1 MLIPI
6 QVPQQGTP
14 AQGQPQTQIGPKPTH
29 QTSRFVATSSSHGHI
44 TTSHPTTV
52 PIQTTP
58 VPKQK
63 PGPSS
68 QISKLV
74 SFFIVCDDHGKPIF
88 QQQQPRNLKMVSID
102 FFGAQEPR
110 MKKITPSSASKT
122 QRNSALEKL
131 ARKAEEAERA
141 QAQAQGTL
149 IQVPQA
155 SAIKSELSIQFF
167 PAIIT
172 CHF

>member
-29 QTSRFVATSSSHGHI
+29 QTNQFVATSTSHGHI

-74 SFFIVCDDHGKPIF
+74 SFFYHSHW
-88 QQQQPRNLKMVSID
+88 PRKNR
-102 FFGAQEPR
+102 FF
-110 MKKITPSSASKT
+110 SN
-122 QRNSALEKL
+122 NSRE
-131 ARKAEEAERA
+131 
-141 QAQAQGTL
+141 T
-149 IQVPQA
+149 
-155 SAIKSELSIQFF
+155 
-167 PAIIT
+167 
-172 CHF
+172 